1 MEAKLRKPELLQRV
15 LAAVEDGGW
24 STLVLRAE
32 HPFRLR
38 LFRDETTERI
48 DLTVYIWNITHG
60 GGAARPADELRI
72 QLTGAVPFVQP
83 EGQTVLLGWN
93 EGYRVFVAFDLRRHA
108 AQASASPSIQVARS
122 ALLRAHTNSF
132 ATYTRGNREVVVA
145 FRPEY
150 FVEYVR
156 SAATLHSTD
165 FAQGPLPQIVNALDA
180 ATDAQIDAL
189 PATPRRTTVQTLKR
203 KYREHDFAVRVLTAY
218 AHRCALCGVQLKL
231 VEAAHIVPVA
241 ADGST
246 DETTNGVALCALHHR
261 AFDAN
266 LVSFNERYEVE
277 VGERRVERLRSAD
290 LARGLR
296 EFRKALLPALI
307 LPADR
312 RDYPAKD
319 YIERARSLRRWE
331 A

>member
-1 MEAKLRKPELLQRV
+1 MGLVLPKPNLLQRV
-15 LAAVEDGGW
+15 LDAIDLSGW
-24 STLVLRAE
+24 NALVMRSRNPFSLRV
-32 HPFRLR
+32 FRAN
-38 LFRDETTERI
+38 DAERI
-48 DLTVYIWNITHG
+48 DLIVYIWNVTHG
-60 GGAARPADELRI
+60 GGAARPSDEFRV
-72 QLTGAVPFVQP
+72 QLTIMPVIQP
-83 EGQTVLLGWN
+83 QGQTLLLGWN
-93 EGYRVFVAFDLRRHA
+93 EGYGVFAAWDIRRHN
-108 AQASASPSIQVARS
+108 AQASSSPSVQLPRS
-122 ALLRAHTNSF
+122 TLLQAHSHAF
-132 ATYTRGNREVVVA
+132 ATHVRGNGETAVA

-156 SAATLHSTD
+156 TEAALHSAD
-165 FAQGPLPQIVNALDA
+165 FAYGTLPEIVNTLDS
-180 ATDAQIDAL
+180 ATDAQIDAIDS
-189 PATPRRTTVQTLKR
+189 PQRRTTLQTLKR
-203 KYREHDFAVRVLTAY
+203 KYREHDFAARVLTAY

-246 DETTNGVALCALHHR
+246 DETSNGVALCSLHHR
-261 AFDAN
+261 AFDTN

-277 VGERRVERLRSAD
+277 VGARRVERLRSAD

>member
-1 MEAKLRKPELLQRV
+1 MAARLAKSELLQRV
-15 LAAVEDGGW
+15 LAAVEDSGW
-24 STLVLRAE
+24 SALVLRAE

-38 LFRDETTERI
+38 LFREEVAERI
-48 DLTVYIWNITHG
+48 DLTVYIWNISHG

-72 QLTGAVPFVQP
+72 QLTSVVPVVQP
-83 EGQTVLLGWN
+83 EGQTVLLGWS
-93 EGYRVFVAFDLRRHA
+93 EGYDVFVAFDLRRHA

-122 ALLRAHTNSF
+122 ALLQARTNAF

-145 FRPEY
+145 FRPEF

-156 SAATLHSTD
+156 CADGLHSPE
-165 FAQGPLPQIVNALDA
+165 FARGSLPAIVNELDVV
-180 ATDAQIDAL
+180 TDAQIEAL
-189 PATPRRTTVQTLKR
+189 PATPRRMTVQTLKR
-203 KYREHDFAVRVLTAY
+203 RYREHDFAARVLTAY
-218 AHRCALCGVQLKL
+218 SHRCAFCGVQLKL

-246 DETTNGVALCALHHR
+246 DETTNGVALCTLHHT

-266 LVSFNERYEVE
+266 LVSFNERYEIE
-277 VGERRVERLRSAD
+277 VGGRRVERLRD
-290 LARGLR
+290 LDLVRGLR
-296 EFRKALLPALI
+296 EFRKGLLPALI

-312 RDYPAKD
+312 RDFPAPA
-319 YIERARSLRRWE
+319 YIERARRLRRWE